1 MDKVIVENIFMN
13 YHSLKGSTPALK
25 DISFSIEEGEFVS
38 IVGPSGCGKSTLL
51 NIIAGLIPQSS
62 GDIYIDGEKQ
72 KSISPKIGYMFQKD
86 HLFNWLTV
94 LDNITLGL
102 KIQHKLNS
110 ERKET
115 IEKLLKDYGLLDFK
129 DHHPDEL
136 SGGMRQKVALIRTL
150 ALNPEVLLL
159 DEPFSAL
166 DYQTRLNISD
176 EIYNIIKKE
185 GKTAIMVT
193 HDISEAVAMS
203 DRILVLSKRPAK
215 IKKDV
220 TIKLST
226 KCNSPLKC
234 REAPEFRVYFNDIW
248 KELNDI

>member
-1 MDKVIVENIFMN
+1 
-13 YHSLKGSTPALK
+13 
-25 DISFSIEEGEFVS
+25 
-38 IVGPSGCGKSTLL
+38 
-51 NIIAGLIPQSS
+51 
-62 GDIYIDGEKQ
+62 
-72 KSISPKIGYMFQKD
+72 MFQKD

-102 KIQHKLNS
+102 KIQHKLNT

-129 DHHPDEL
+129 NHHPDEL

-215 IKKDV
+215 IKRDV
-220 TIKLST
+220 SIKLST
-226 KCNSPLKC
+226 KSKLSLKM
-234 REAPEFRVYFNDIW
+234 
-248 KELNDI
+248 

>member
-1 MDKVIVENIFMN
+1 
-13 YHSLKGSTPALK
+13 
-25 DISFSIEEGEFVS
+25 
-38 IVGPSGCGKSTLL
+38 
-51 NIIAGLIPQSS
+51 
-62 GDIYIDGEKQ
+62 
-72 KSISPKIGYMFQKD
+72 MFQKD

-102 KIQHKLNS
+102 KIQHKLNT

-129 DHHPDEL
+129 NHHPDEL

-176 EIYNIIKKE
+176 EIYNIIKK
-185 GKTAIMVT
+185 KVKQ
-193 HDISEAVAMS
+193 
-203 DRILVLSKRPAK
+203 L
-215 IKKDV
+215 
-220 TIKLST
+220 
-226 KCNSPLKC
+226 
-234 REAPEFRVYFNDIW
+234 
-248 KELNDI
+248 

>member
-25 DISFSIEEGEFVS
+25 DISFSIKEGEFVS

-51 NIIAGLIPQSS
+51 NIVAGLIPQSS
-62 GDIYIDGEKQ
+62 GDIYIDGKKQ

-102 KIQHKLNS
+102 KIQHKLNT

-129 DHHPDEL
+129 NHHPDEL

-176 EIYNIIKKE
+176 EIYNIIKK
-185 GKTAIMVT
+185 KVKQ
-193 HDISEAVAMS
+193 
-203 DRILVLSKRPAK
+203 L
-215 IKKDV
+215 
-220 TIKLST
+220 
-226 KCNSPLKC
+226 
-234 REAPEFRVYFNDIW
+234 
-248 KELNDI
+248 